1 MKKFLIWSLV
11 NALLL
16 TGNYFSSVSAT
27 PPGPHEP
34 SIKEYKKAKA
44 EAEKKA
50 AEKKAKEQSGE
61 KAKPSEVRD
70 PAPKAGYELKHLTP
84 KRMYKWKDAKGQ
96 WYFSDA
102 PPPGVKAQLLG
113 GIEEL
118 RSAKLSSGLG
128 QSFVGIALGQ
138 TLKSFLAAKK
148 GAERGIDGRGLR
160 LFRMAKNLWPPGA
173 EAMAVGFSKDSL
185 VSIEVKFGASYLRT
199 IGGWDGLVRETTET
213 YGTPVKA
220 DIKKALWR
228 DGENGLLLNRG
239 RNGAV
244 TATFGD
250 LKSAFTPQD
259 LK

>member
-16 TGNYFSSVSAT
+16 TANYFSSVSAS
-27 PPGPHEP
+27 PPGPYEP
-34 SIKEYKKAKA
+34 AIEEYKKAKA
-44 EAEKKA
+44 E

-70 PAPKAGYELKHLTP
+70 SAPKAGSEKRRLTGP
-84 KRMYKWKDAKGQ
+84 KRIRMYKWKDAKGQ
-96 WYFSDA
+96 WHFSDA

-148 GAERGIDGRGLR
+148 GAERGRDGRGLR
-160 LFRMAKNLWPPGA
+160 LFRMAKSLWPPGA
-173 EAMAVGFSKDSL
+173 EALEVGFSKNSL
-185 VSIEVKFGASYLRT
+185 VSIEVKYGASYLQT
-199 IGGWDGLVRETTET
+199 IGGWDGLVRETTES
-213 YGTPVKA
+213 YGTPAKA
-220 DIKKALWR
+220 DIQKALWR
-228 DGENGLLLNRG
+228 HGKNGLLLNRG
-239 RNGAV
+239 GNGAV
-244 TATFGD
+244 TATFGT
-250 LKSAFTPQD
+250 LKSAFTLQD